1 MFLEGF
7 VEYTIIFTDDKEP
20 VLFVDSIPKLNHGEA
35 MLTFALV
42 GSASPEVFNVSY
54 NGVTNGPWS
63 VNDIT
68 PHYVPLACCGSV
80 SLLVGQTDIQ
90 FPAYETVRDKVTRVI
105 IVNGAVVLQKLATS
119 CGQIIIRVV
128 NALLAGPAAIRI
140 ATEGTE
146 TALVDQIGYGNV
158 TEYLVFGSAAGLY
171 RFVVTDQ
178 NNNYMFTSCARLN
191 GGTDHTIIA
200 IGDET
205 AKLKLWTLEDD
216 NIRPAQ
222 GEARVRAV
230 FAIPDIF
237 DQHEIV
243 LKASI
248 PSDRFVFPTVNY
260 QTVTDYLNFP
270 SGNYSVRLL
279 SDSQV
284 LGTVHKPQIPAG
296 SVVSLFVLG
305 SADDRV
311 LDILVSIDAQYPDEE
326 PVIPAVAPIIEAVP
340 QEATPVRPRTP
351 GVTTVP
357 MIKVHDSAAHGLRV
371 QSLMGAFIFCTVAFL
386 L

>member
-80 SLLVGQTDIQ
+80 SFLVGQTDIK
-90 FPAYETVRDKVTRVI
+90 FPAYETVRGKVTRVI
-105 IVNGAVVLQKLATS
+105 IVNGAIVLQKLAAS
-119 CGQIIIRVV
+119 CGQIRIRVV
-128 NALLAGPAAIRI
+128 NALLAGPAIRI
-140 ATEGTE
+140 ATETTE
-146 TALVDQIGYGNV
+146 TALGDQIGYGNV
-158 TEYLVFGSAAGLY
+158 TEYIVFGSAAGLY

-178 NNNYMFTSCARLN
+178 NGNYMFTSCARLN
-191 GGTDHTIIA
+191 GGTDYTIMA
-200 IGDET
+200 LGDEAT
-205 AKLKLWTLEDD
+205 KLRLWTLEDD
-216 NIRPAQ
+216 NIRPAH

-230 FAIPDIF
+230 FAIPGIF
-237 DQHEIV
+237 GQHEIV

-248 PSDRFVFPTVNY
+248 PSHRFVFPSVNY
-260 QTVTDYLNFP
+260 QTVTEYLNFP
-270 SGNYSVRLL
+270 AGNYSVRLL

-296 SVVSLFVLG
+296 SVVSLFVTG
-305 SADDRV
+305 SADEQV
-311 LDILVSIDAQYPDEE
+311 LNILVTMDARYADEE
-326 PVIPAVAPIIEAVP
+326 PVIPAVTPIIEAVP
-340 QEATPVRPRTP
+340 QEVTPVRPRTP

-371 QSLMGAFIFCTVAFL
+371 QSLMGAFIFCIVAFL